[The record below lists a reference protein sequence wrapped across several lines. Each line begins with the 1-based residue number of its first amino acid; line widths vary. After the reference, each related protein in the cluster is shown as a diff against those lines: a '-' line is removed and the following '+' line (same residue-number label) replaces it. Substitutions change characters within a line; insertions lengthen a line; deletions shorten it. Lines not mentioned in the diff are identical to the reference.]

1 MTGSAISGFRAIR
14 GLGDASL
21 GLHRG
26 SGIPKVPTRVA
37 ARWHRAVPN
46 PQRCRTGAELTAVIL
61 DPGEHGDLGPHPWR
75 HDSRGEQHCHQLAL
89 PQGWGL
95 GSGGLLPPEGMG
107 LCRSSQLSLQWPF
120 GAFWSPAGSIDLS
133 PLIPVMHRAGSGAA
147 PSTNVPSGKGM
158 GRGPGGGP
166 RAACVQL
173 PGEAHATHVRSLL
186 KDTGVSSGSC
196 WLGRCSR
203 QASRC
208 PELQSLSCHSPA
220 TASGCS

>member
-75 HDSRGEQHCHQLAL
+75 HDSRGEEHCHQLAL

-95 GSGGLLPPEGMG
+95 GSGAWGSVAAASSHSSGLLG
-107 LCRSSQLSLQWPF
+107 LFGPQLV
-120 GAFWSPAGSIDLS
+120 ASIC
-133 PLIPVMHRAGSGAA
+133 PH
-147 PSTNVPSGKGM
+147 
-158 GRGPGGGP
+158 
-166 RAACVQL
+166 
-173 PGEAHATHVRSLL
+173 RSL
-186 KDTGVSSGSC
+186 
-196 WLGRCSR
+196 
-203 QASRC
+203 
-208 PELQSLSCHSPA
+208 
-220 TASGCS
+220 